1 MSKMKLLFTDLDAT
15 FLDDNKNV
23 PEPNHL
29 AVQEMLEQGHKV
41 IIATGRS
48 LSSAL
53 LQAERLQLDRQGC
66 YCIAYNGGQ
75 IYDFGTEKLIYH
87 KTVPVRCAKEAYRIC
102 KKYGVYS
109 FRRRKRN

>member
-23 PEPNHL
+23 PEANRL
-29 AVQEMLEQGHKV
+29 AVKEMLEQGHKV

-53 LQAERLQLDRQGC
+53 FRQSSWNWTNRAVTASPTMVGRSM
-66 YCIAYNGGQ
+66 NSRPG
-75 IYDFGTEKLIYH
+75 
-87 KTVPVRCAKEAYRIC
+87 
-102 KKYGVYS
+102 
-109 FRRRKRN
+109 N